1 MPYVIDQ
8 ENCSGCH
15 ACRVSCP
22 VEAITFRNDKYWIDP
37 EKCISCGT
45 CAEVCHNECISDPSQ
60 PAPQVTPH
68 EKTVLECDVAV
79 VGAGAAGPC
88 LCGPSG
94 GKWCRVL
101 CWRRGKRL
109 AQC

>member
-45 CAEVCHNECISDPSQ
+45 CAEVCHEIARDKSSLCKVGRRPENEIVMENTSSANSSNSCCNDSY
-60 PAPQVTPH
+60 
-68 EKTVLECDVAV
+68 
-79 VGAGAAGPC
+79 
-88 LCGPSG
+88 
-94 GKWCRVL
+94 
-101 CWRRGKRL
+101 
-109 AQC
+109 